1 MTIVL
6 DAQTMGR
13 TIRRM
18 AHEIIE
24 QHRDLSQIVL
34 LGIETRGVFLARRL
48 SDEIKTIEGLDV
60 SVSPINIRP
69 FRDDV
74 RLQEDIVLPKVS
86 TLGKDVIIVDDVLF
100 TGRSVRACMDA
111 TIKLGRPTSIQV
123 AVLIDRGHR
132 ELPIT
137 ANIIGKNIPTK
148 KAQRV
153 FVRFV
158 EVDEVDA
165 VELD

>member
-6 DAQTMGR
+6 DAPSMGR

-24 QHRDLSQIVL
+24 QHHDLSQIVL

-48 SDEIKTIEGLDV
+48 ANEIKTIEGVDV
-60 SVSPINIRP
+60 VVSAINIRP
-69 FRDDV
+69 FRDDTPQSSDV
-74 RLQEDIVLPKVS
+74 KLPEVS
-86 TLGKDVIIVDDVLF
+86 TLKKNVIIVDDVLF
-100 TGRSVRACMDA
+100 TGRSIRACMDA
-111 TIKLGRPTSIQV
+111 TIKLGRPSSINV
-123 AVLIDRGHR
+123 AVLVDRGHR

-137 ANIIGKNIPTK
+137 ANIVGKNIPTK
-148 KAQRV
+148 ITQRV
-153 FVRFV
+153 FVRV
-158 EVDEVDA
+158 EEFDGVDA

>member
-48 SDEIKTIEGLDV
+48 ADEIKTIEGLDV

-74 RLQEDIVLPKVS
+74 RPQYDIVLPKVS

-137 ANIIGKNIPTK
+137 ANIVGKNIPTK

>member
-13 TIRRM
+13 SIRRM

-48 SDEIKTIEGLDV
+48 ASEIQTIEEIDV
-60 SVSPINIRP
+60 AVSPINIRP

-74 RLQEDIVLPKVS
+74 RPQDDIVLPTLS
-86 TLGKDVIIVDDVLF
+86 TFGKEVIIVDDVLF

-111 TIKLGRPTSIQV
+111 TIKLGRPSSIQV

-137 ANIIGKNIPTK
+137 ANIVGKNIPTK
-148 KAQRV
+148 VTQRV
-153 FVRFV
+153 FVRMT
-158 EVDEVDA
+158 EVDGVDA

>member
-6 DAQTMGR
+6 DAQTMSR

-18 AHEIIE
+18 AHETIE

-48 SDEIKTIEGLDV
+48 VDEIKGIENIDV
-60 SVSPINIRP
+60 KMSAINIRP
-69 FRDDV
+69 FRDDANEAEEV
-74 RLQEDIVLPKVS
+74 VLPNIS
-86 TLGKDVIIVDDVLF
+86 TLDKDVIIVDDVLF

-111 TIKLGRPTSIQV
+111 TIKLGRPKSIQV
-123 AVLIDRGHR
+123 ATLIDRGHR

-137 ANIIGKNIPTK
+137 ANVVGKNIPTK
-148 KAQRV
+148 VTQRV
-153 FVRFV
+153 FVRMM
-158 EVDEVDA
+158 EVDGVDT

>member
-13 TIRRM
+13 SIRRM

-24 QHRDLSQIVL
+24 KHRDLSQIVL

-48 SDEIKTIEGLDV
+48 AEEIKTIEGLDV
-60 SVSPINIRP
+60 TVAPINIRP

-74 RLQEDIVLPKVS
+74 RTQDESALPKVS
-86 TLGKDVIIVDDVLF
+86 TFGSDVIIVDDVLF

-111 TIKLGRPTSIQV
+111 IIKLGRPASIQV

-132 ELPIT
+132 ELPIIAT
-137 ANIIGKNIPTK
+137 IVGKNIPTK
-148 KAQRV
+148 SSQRV
-153 FVRFV
+153 FVRMT
-158 EVDEVDA
+158 EIDGVDA

>member
-13 TIRRM
+13 SIRRM

-48 SDEIKTIEGLDV
+48 AEEIKTIEGVDV
-60 SVSPINIRP
+60 TLSPINIRP

-74 RLQEDIVLPKVS
+74 RPQDDIVLPQVS

-111 TIKLGRPTSIQV
+111 TIKLGRPASIQV

-137 ANIIGKNIPTK
+137 ANIVGKNIPTK
-148 KAQRV
+148 VTQRV
-153 FVRFV
+153 FVRV
-158 EVDEVDA
+158 MEIDGVDA

>member
-48 SDEIKTIEGLDV
+48 ADEIKTIEGLDV
-60 SVSPINIRP
+60 SVSAINIRP

-74 RLQEDIVLPKVS
+74 RPQEDIVLPKVS

>member
-48 SDEIKTIEGLDV
+48 ADEIKTIEGLDV
-60 SVSPINIRP
+60 SVSAINIRP

-74 RLQEDIVLPKVS
+74 RPQDDIVLPKVS